1 MPKKTKSK
9 SQSIRDHLAKNP
21 TDGPKAVKAALAKKG
36 IDVSEALVG
45 VVKYG
50 PGSKK
55 TGRGRG
61 RRGRSGQ
68 ISAAELLNA
77 KKLIDELGGIN
88 ETRKAL
94 DVLEKLS

>member
-1 MPKKTKSK
+1 MPKKATSK

-21 TDGPKAVKAALAKKG
+21 ADGPKAVKAALTKKG

-50 PGSKK
+50 PGSK
-55 TGRGRG
+55 TAGRGRG
-61 RRGRSGQ
+61 RRGRAGQ
-68 ISAAELLNA
+68 ITASELLSA